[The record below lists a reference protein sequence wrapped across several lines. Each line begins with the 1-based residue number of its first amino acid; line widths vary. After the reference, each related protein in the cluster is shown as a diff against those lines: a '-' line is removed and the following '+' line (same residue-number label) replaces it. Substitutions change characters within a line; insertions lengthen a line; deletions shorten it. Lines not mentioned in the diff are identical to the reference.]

1 VGGLDSFLPSA
12 GTRNAPILRD
22 EAAKA
27 GPPADKLTL
36 RELTPQRQVRSI
48 VRTFSSG
55 REAKEYLI
63 AQIVLEAE
71 REGMPLSETERKMM
85 HFTETA
91 WTLPDI
97 WEVNEVFERDYDQQ
111 TYEGKI
117 GKLARKARARGA
129 AANEL
134 ETWKEAVRA
143 LKRED
148 HYLLVLLAAPT
159 GSSDSLL
166 VDRLKLVGT
175 ALLVC
180 LLLIAGV
187 FLFSSKK

>member
-1 VGGLDSFLPSA
+1 
-12 GTRNAPILRD
+12 
-22 EAAKA
+22 
-27 GPPADKLTL
+27 
-36 RELTPQRQVRSI
+36 
-48 VRTFSSG
+48 
-55 REAKEYLI
+55 
-63 AQIVLEAE
+63 
-71 REGMPLSETERKMM
+71 MM
-85 HFTETA
+85 YFTETA

-97 WEVNEVFERDYDQQ
+97 REVNEVFERDYDQQ
-111 TYEGKI
+111 TYEVKI